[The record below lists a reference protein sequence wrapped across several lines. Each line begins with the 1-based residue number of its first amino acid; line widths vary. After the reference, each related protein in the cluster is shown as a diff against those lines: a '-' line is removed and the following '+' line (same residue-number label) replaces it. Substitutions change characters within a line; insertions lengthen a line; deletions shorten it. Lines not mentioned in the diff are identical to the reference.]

1 MALEVVIRMW
11 APPDKR
17 PLTTRECDGQPW
29 GFPGQPA
36 PVPVKTRTCVH
47 GYGFSRVRVMGFFKP
62 VGPNPVYGLPVVIYL
77 FINVIIYVLNK

>member
-1 MALEVVIRMW
+1 MLYHTIPPTPVMAS
-11 APPDKR
+11 
-17 PLTTRECDGQPW
+17 RECDRQPW

-36 PVPVKTRTCVH
+36 PVPMKTCTRVH
-47 GYGFSRVRVMGFFKP
+47 GYGFSQVRVMGFFKP